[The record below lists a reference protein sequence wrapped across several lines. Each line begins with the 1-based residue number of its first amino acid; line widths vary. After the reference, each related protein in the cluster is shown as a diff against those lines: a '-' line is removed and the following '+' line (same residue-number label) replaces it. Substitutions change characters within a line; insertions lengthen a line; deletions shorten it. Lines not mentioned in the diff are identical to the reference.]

1 MSLDMSTEERIP
13 LLRMLTLADYFTLWN
28 ALLGFSSLIATA
40 YGQYGL
46 AFSLILLAV
55 LMDGVDGGVARLGYG
70 GGRLGDKLDTLSDLI
85 SFCVAPAF
93 LFYRSYAGSEYFPQV
108 PVPAWLHPW
117 AWGQATLVA
126 VCVLYMIAGM
136 LRLARFDYLKGG
148 TRHDY
153 FVGVTTPNAAVIL
166 VSVSLL
172 HWDVTPAI
180 IVLIATSALM
190 ISRLRL
196 PKVRG
201 SLVAPSIAIL
211 VAGAVLGDSF
221 NNAAPVGLLM
231 FNLAYLV
238 FGPGYVRRREEA
250 EVEIVPG

>member
-1 MSLDMSTEERIP
+1 MSAEERIP

-40 YGQYGL
+40 AGHFAL
-46 AFSLILLAV
+46 AFALICLAV

-70 GGRLGDKLDTLSDLI
+70 GGRLGDKLDTLSDLV

-93 LFYRSYAGSEYFPQV
+93 LFYRSYSGSEYFPRV
-108 PVPAWLHPW
+108 PVPGWLRPE
-117 AWGQATLVA
+117 AWGTATLVA
-126 VCVLYMIAGM
+126 VCVLYLIAGM

-148 TRHDY
+148 DRHDY

-180 IVLIATSALM
+180 VVLTATAGLM
-190 ISRLRL
+190 VSRLRL
-196 PKVRG
+196 PKIRG
-201 SLVAPSIAIL
+201 SLVVPSIVIL
-211 VAGAVLGDSF
+211 LGAALLRDSF
-221 NNAAPVGLLM
+221 NNAAPFAL
-231 FNLAYLV
+231 LV
-238 FGPGYVRRREEA
+238 FTLGFLVLGPGYVRRREESDF
-250 EVEIVPG
+250 EIVAG